1 MTFYVDFIRNFV
13 DCFFVLRSFVHI
25 RSGEHVFII
34 YLIIKYESCV
44 CAFGFSQGFS
54 YVVQYFV

>member
-34 YLIIKYESCV
+34 YLIIKHESSV
-44 CAFGFSQGFS
+44 FGFSQGFS